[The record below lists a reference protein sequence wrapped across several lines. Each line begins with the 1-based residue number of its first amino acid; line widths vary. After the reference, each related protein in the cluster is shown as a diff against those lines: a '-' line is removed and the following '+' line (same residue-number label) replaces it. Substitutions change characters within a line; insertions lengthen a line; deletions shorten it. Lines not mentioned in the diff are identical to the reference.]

1 MKNNFIKILKV
12 LGLYIICL
20 LFTLGIF
27 IINGNLY
34 NLGDSMSRLVKQRL
48 IIIPIILTILI
59 IIIFRIVKSKQKK
72 DWLKNRYL
80 LK

>member
-20 LFTLGIF
+20 LLTLGIF

-34 NLGDSMSRLVKQRL
+34 NLGDPMSRLVKQRL
-48 IIIPIILTILI
+48 IIIPVILTILI
-59 IIIFRIVKSKQKK
+59 IIILGLEI
-72 DWLKNRYL
+72 LIYL
-80 LK
+80 GLY

>member
-12 LGLYIICL
+12 LGLYSICFL
-20 LFTLGIF
+20 LTLGIF

-59 IIIFRIVKSKQKK
+59 IIIFRMVKSKQKK
-72 DWLKNRYL
+72 D
-80 LK
+80 

>member
-20 LFTLGIF
+20 LLTLGIF

-34 NLGDSMSRLVKQRL
+34 QLGDSMSRLVKQRL
-48 IIIPIILTILI
+48 IIISVILTILL
-59 IIIFRIVKSKQKK
+59 IIIFKVVKSKQKK
-72 DWLKNRYL
+72 D
-80 LK
+80 

>member
-20 LFTLGIF
+20 LLTLGIF

-48 IIIPIILTILI
+48 IIISVILTILL
-59 IIIFRIVKSKQKK
+59 IIIFKVVKSKQKK
-72 DWLKNRYL
+72 DWLKKGYL

>member
-1 MKNNFIKILKV
+1 MKNNLIKILKV

-20 LFTLGIF
+20 LLTFGIF

-48 IIIPIILTILI
+48 IIIPIILTIII
-59 IIIFRIVKSKQKK
+59 IIIFRIVRSMKKK
-72 DWLKNRYL
+72 D
-80 LK
+80 

>member
-20 LFTLGIF
+20 LLTLGIF

-34 NLGDSMSRLVKQRL
+34 NLGDSMSRLVKQIL
-48 IIIPIILTILI
+48 IIISVILTILL
-59 IIIFRIVKSKQKK
+59 IIIFKVVKSKQKK
-72 DWLKNRYL
+72 D
-80 LK
+80 

>member
-20 LFTLGIF
+20 LLTLGIF

-48 IIIPIILTILI
+48 IIISVILTILL
-59 IIIFRIVKSKQKK
+59 IIIFKVVKSKQKK
-72 DWLKNRYL
+72 D
-80 LK
+80 

>member
-20 LFTLGIF
+20 LLTLGIF

-34 NLGDSMSRLVKQRL
+34 NLGDLMSRLVKQRL

-59 IIIFRIVKSKQKK
+59 IIIFKVVKSKQKK
-72 DWLKNRYL
+72 DWLKKGYL

>member
-20 LFTLGIF
+20 LLTLGIF

-34 NLGDSMSRLVKQRL
+34 NLGDPMSRLVKQRL
-48 IIIPIILTILI
+48 IIYQIILTII
-59 IIIFRIVKSKQKK
+59 IIIIYKVIKSLRKEKK
-72 DWLKNRYL
+72 ID
-80 LK
+80 

>member
-20 LFTLGIF
+20 LLTLGIF

-48 IIIPIILTILI
+48 IIISVILTILI
-59 IIIFRIVKSKQKK
+59 IIIFKVVKSKQKK
-72 DWLKNRYL
+72 D
-80 LK
+80 